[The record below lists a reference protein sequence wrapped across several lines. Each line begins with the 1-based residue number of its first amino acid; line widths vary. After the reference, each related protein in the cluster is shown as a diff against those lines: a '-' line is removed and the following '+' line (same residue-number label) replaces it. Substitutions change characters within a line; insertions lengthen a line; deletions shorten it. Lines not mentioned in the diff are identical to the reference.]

1 MGERTQKWEEWQEA
15 IVPKSFVK
23 KNSNRYTQQ
32 SDHHYNNG
40 TLQALATGC
49 PGNCCGIYEMKVKR
63 NDEEAVVYIGSS
75 CRKERKSLYER
86 IREYLTHGSH
96 IKQIVQRYLDRGFQ
110 VWVRWMQISA
120 DLFQTSDD
128 GKSLAEELELS

>member
-1 MGERTQKWEEWQEA
+1 
-15 IVPKSFVK
+15 
-23 KNSNRYTQQ
+23 
-32 SDHHYNNG
+32 
-40 TLQALATGC
+40 
-49 PGNCCGIYEMKVKR
+49 MKVKR